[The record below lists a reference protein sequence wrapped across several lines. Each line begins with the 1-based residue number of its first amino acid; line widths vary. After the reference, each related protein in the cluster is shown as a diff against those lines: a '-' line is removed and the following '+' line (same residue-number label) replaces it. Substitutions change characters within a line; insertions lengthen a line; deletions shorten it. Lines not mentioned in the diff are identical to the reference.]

1 MTRSVSRAVAAIIGV
16 DIEVPV
22 FDTIRQLDLSE
33 PLDAAESME
42 TPGAIISGLI
52 RLSEVGP

>member
-1 MTRSVSRAVAAIIGV
+1 MSKAVAATMGV
-16 DIEVPV
+16 DIEVPDL
-22 FDTIRQLDLSE
+22 DTIRQLDLSE
-33 PLDAAESME
+33 PLDAAESIE